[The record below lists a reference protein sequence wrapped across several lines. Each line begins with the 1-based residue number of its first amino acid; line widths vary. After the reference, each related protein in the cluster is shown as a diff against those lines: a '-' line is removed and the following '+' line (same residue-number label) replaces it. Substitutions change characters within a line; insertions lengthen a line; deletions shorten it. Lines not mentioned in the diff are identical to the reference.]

1 MALSAIQAYALAKKY
16 TDDSLAG
23 GGAVAGKNCT
33 IESIEP
39 ITGGNRI
46 TFQWT
51 LDNGTIKT
59 DTLDVMDGV
68 DGADGEDGNGI
79 ASIAKT
85 STSGL
90 VDTYTITFT
99 DGNTETFTV
108 TNGQDGE
115 NAQYST
121 LPEASASN
129 VGQIVQYV
137 GDTTSTLTNGFF
149 YKCVEDSGSYSWV
162 QKNVQAGGGGGTG
175 DYDELSNRPKINDVT
190 LTGNKTSSDL
200 GLASASALADKV
212 DKVTGKG
219 LSTNDYDD
227 TAKGIVD
234 GVTTALDGKVDKV
247 TGKDLS
253 TNDYTDA
260 DKAIVDGVTTALAG
274 KISITEKGSNG
285 GVAELDA
292 NGRVPSAQLPSYV
305 DDVIEYEDLAHF
317 PATGETGKIYIA
329 LDTNKTYRWSGTE
342 YVEISQSLALGE
354 TSSTAYA
361 GNKGKANADA
371 IAAIKDGNN
380 IDSFA
385 DVETA
390 LAGKQDK
397 IVVTATIAN
406 GEDSVD
412 ITNASI
418 TANSVFDIYT
428 EDNSLYWTNIT
439 ISGTTATITFD
450 KSVTQATAVKVF
462 IR

>member
-33 IESIEP
+33 IESITE
-39 ITGGNRI
+39 ITGGHRI

-59 DTLDVMDGV
+59 DTLDVMDGIN
-68 DGADGEDGNGI
+68 GADGEDGADGNGI
-79 ASIAKT
+79 TSIAKT

-99 DGNTETFTV
+99 DGNTQTFTV

-137 GDTTSTLTNGFF
+137 GETTSTLTNGFF

-212 DKVTGKG
+212 DKVTGK
-219 LSTNDYDD
+219 
-227 TAKGIVD
+227 
-234 GVTTALDGKVDKV
+234 
-247 TGKDLS
+247 DLS

-274 KISITEKGSNG
+274 KISTTEKGSNG

-397 IVVTATIAN
+397 IVVTATIAS

-428 EDNSLYWTNIT
+428 EDNSLYWTAIT